1 MPKITVHTREGV
13 REIAYEGTPNL
24 LELLLLHGIDIPHA
38 CGGNGMCYGCKAA
51 INGEV
56 APACQVRLRGDK
68 EIILRGTPEFER
80 YR

>member
-1 MPKITVHTREGV
+1 MPIIKVHTTEGI
-13 REIAYEGTPNL
+13 REIEYEGNPIL
-24 LELLLLHGIDIPHA
+24 LELLMANGIEVPHA
-38 CGGNGMCYGCKAA
+38 CGGNGMCLGCKVA